1 MNTKEIMHSSVVA
14 VATADGAPFAQSCTA
29 LARTEPRFATCPAPR
44 WACGPEVRAGCWSLT
59 QPQAHGRAVLLS
71 STGPA
76 TRKHAVRLLAYA
88 YASVG
93 AWGKLMTLFESG
105 GVLAFEEG
113 ELEKYERMAREIGR
127 SEEAERIAS
136 LHSHV
141 A

>member
-1 MNTKEIMHSSVVA
+1 
-14 VATADGAPFAQSCTA
+14 
-29 LARTEPRFATCPAPR
+29 
-44 WACGPEVRAGCWSLT
+44 
-59 QPQAHGRAVLLS
+59 
-71 STGPA
+71 
-76 TRKHAVRLLAYA
+76 VRLLAYA